1 VAVSPIAELEQ
12 QHASPEQTMSKGK
25 LTPPVVTT
33 IFDEDAQL
41 VGASR
46 AGDVTA
52 FEQLVSRYD
61 RRLFR
66 IAYNIVQNV
75 DDANDMVQE
84 SFIKV
89 FQNLEQFQSQSK
101 FSTWLYRIVVNQC
114 LMEVRRQGRK
124 PAPID
129 LWLESSEDD
138 GQLPMD
144 FSDWRPN
151 PEEHCKES
159 ELRDLLTRLLQEL
172 RPALRVV
179 FIMHDIEGQPLQ
191 EVADAL
197 ELTLA
202 AAKTRSL
209 RARLYLRERLTT
221 YFKKDLG
228 VGRDLRQS
236 IARSVAG
243 SA

>member
-1 VAVSPIAELEQ
+1 
-12 QHASPEQTMSKGK
+12 MSKDE
-25 LTPPVVTT
+25 LTTPVTT
-33 IFDEDAQL
+33 VFDEDAQL
-41 VGASR
+41 VKASK

-52 FEQLVSRYD
+52 FEQLVARYD

-66 IAYNIVQNV
+66 IAYNIVHNV

-89 FQNLEQFQSQSK
+89 FRNLEQFQSQSK

-114 LMEVRRQGRK
+114 LMEIRRQGRK
-124 PAPID
+124 SAPVDLPVEFSEGDDQLPID
-129 LWLESSEDD
+129 L
-138 GQLPMD
+138 
-144 FSDWRPN
+144 SDWRPN
-151 PEEHCKES
+151 PEEQCKES
-159 ELRDLLTRLLQEL
+159 ELRDLLTRLLHEL

-179 FIMHDIEGQPLQ
+179 FILHDIEGQPMQ

-197 ELTLA
+197 ELTVA
-202 AAKTRSL
+202 AVKTRSL
-209 RARLYLRERLTT
+209 RARLYLRERLTI

-228 VGRDLRQS
+228 ACMELRQS
-236 IARSVAG
+236 NVRSVAC

>member
-1 VAVSPIAELEQ
+1 MCRDEL
-12 QHASPEQTMSKGK
+12 T
-25 LTPPVVTT
+25 TPVVTT
-33 IFDEDAQL
+33 VSDEDAQL
-41 VGASR
+41 VGASK

-66 IAYNIVQNV
+66 IAYNIVHNV

-89 FQNLEQFQSQSK
+89 FLNLGQFQSQSK

-124 PAPID
+124 PATMD
-129 LWLESSEDD
+129 LYLESSEDD
-138 GQLPMD
+138 GQPPMD

-151 PEEHCKES
+151 PEEQYKES

-197 ELTLA
+197 ELSLA

-209 RARLYLRERLTT
+209 RARLHLRERLTT

-228 VGRDLRQS
+228 VRRDLRSS

>member
-1 VAVSPIAELEQ
+1 
-12 QHASPEQTMSKGK
+12 MSKGE
-25 LTPPVVTT
+25 LTTMVTT
-33 IFDEDAQL
+33 ICDEDARL
-41 VGASR
+41 VEASK
-46 AGDVTA
+46 AGNVSA
-52 FEQLVSRYD
+52 FEQLVARYD
-61 RRLFR
+61 RRMFR
-66 IAYNIVQNV
+66 IAYNIVHNV

-89 FQNLEQFQSQSK
+89 FRNLGQFQSQSK

-114 LMEVRRQGRK
+114 LMEVRKQGRK

-129 LWLESSEDD
+129 LCLEFSEDD
-138 GQLPMD
+138 GHLPMD

-151 PEEHCKES
+151 PEEQYKES
-159 ELRDLLTRLLQEL
+159 EVRDLLTRLLQEL

-179 FIMHDIEGQPLQ
+179 FIMHDVEGQPLQ

-197 ELTLA
+197 DLTLA

-209 RARLYLRERLTT
+209 RARLYLRERLTA
-221 YFKKDLG
+221 YFKEDLG
-228 VGRDLRQS
+228 VCGEPRPP

>member
-1 VAVSPIAELEQ
+1 
-12 QHASPEQTMSKGK
+12 MSKDE
-25 LTPPVVTT
+25 LTTPVVTT
-33 IFDEDAQL
+33 VADEDAQL
-41 VGASR
+41 VGASK

-61 RRLFR
+61 HKLFR
-66 IAYNIVQNV
+66 IAYNIVHNV

-89 FQNLEQFQSQSK
+89 FRNLGQFQSQSK

-114 LMEVRRQGRK
+114 LMEIRRQGRK
-124 PAPID
+124 PAAMD
-129 LWLESSEDD
+129 LCPEFSEDD
-138 GQLPMD
+138 NQLPID

-151 PEEHCKES
+151 PEEQYKES

-179 FIMHDIEGQPLQ
+179 FIMHDIEGQSLQ

-209 RARLYLRERLTT
+209 RARLHLRERLTA
-221 YFKKDLG
+221 YFKKDLE
-228 VGRDLRQS
+228 VRRELRPC
-236 IARSVAG
+236 IARSVAS

>member
-1 VAVSPIAELEQ
+1 
-12 QHASPEQTMSKGK
+12 MSKDE
-25 LTPPVVTT
+25 LTTPVVTRVS
-33 IFDEDAQL
+33 DEDAQL
-41 VGASR
+41 VVASK
-46 AGDVTA
+46 AGDVAA

-61 RRLFR
+61 HKLFR
-66 IAYNIVQNV
+66 IAYNIVHNV
-75 DDANDMVQE
+75 DDASDMVQE

-89 FQNLEQFQSQSK
+89 FRNLGQFQSQSK

-114 LMEVRRQGRK
+114 LMEIRRQRRK
-124 PAPID
+124 PAPMD
-129 LWLESSEDD
+129 LCLEFSEDD
-138 GQLPMD
+138 GQLPID

-151 PEEHCKES
+151 PEEQYKES

-179 FIMHDIEGQPLQ
+179 FIMHDIEGQPLR

-209 RARLYLRERLTT
+209 RARLHLRERLTA

-228 VGRDLRQS
+228 VRCELRPC
-236 IARSVAG
+236 IARSVAS